1 MLGLGLTPAQLV
13 QRATFETIN
22 DCAAGS
28 FADDVEASLRVDA
41 PFRSGGALAVF
52 QSSNLTVDAH
62 AMAL

>member
-1 MLGLGLTPAQLV
+1 V